1 MTVERWMTPIDLRL
15 LDRLSTEPNL
25 VRAAR
30 ELGIGRDRAVYRL
43 VRLRRLYG
51 GPAARSRKGGATP
64 GRTELTALGR
74 QLLRR
79 SGISPTRANQ
89 WRGTYR
95 RLPGPRVVFAE
106 GTQLEVSFRHRDGQA
121 VTVEVDPEAIV
132 VGRHRAE
139 LSTRNVLPATVT
151 AVRRDRLGTAEL
163 TALWG
168 DQPVRV
174 ALTTGSVD
182 RLGLRP
188 GRRAY
193 LFLKAV
199 AVRRSPTPGSP
210 RR

>member
-1 MTVERWMTPIDLRL
+1 MTAERWVTPLDRRL

-51 GPAARSRKGGATP
+51 GPVARSRKGGTTA
-64 GRTELTALGR
+64 GRTELTPLGR
-74 QLLRR
+74 QLLYR
-79 SGISPTRANQ
+79 SFGSPARTNR
-89 WRGTYR
+89 WRGTYQ
-95 RLPGPRVVFAE
+95 RLPGPRVVFTE
-106 GTQLEVSFRHRDGQA
+106 GTELEVAFRHRDGQA

-132 VGRHRAE
+132 VGRRRAE
-139 LSTRNVLPATVT
+139 LSTRNVLPATVI
-151 AVRRDRLGTAEL
+151 AVRGSRGGTAEL
-163 TALWG
+163 TAHWG
-168 DQPVRV
+168 DRPVRV
-174 ALTTGSVD
+174 ALTAGSVD